1 MLTYNPNEDISS
13 TPINM
18 TIEEELAR
26 QPEPE
31 AKGVP
36 TGLLMDSREKKI
48 DESQMADFSSSIE
61 DVIQGPGQMLQ
72 DEVQGSAYAI
82 RPAPS
87 AKTAQQSGGGSSSSK
102 NPFGLNDDQYFAAL
116 AGVAAVIAFS
126 KPVQGKLSTM
136 VPKFLGENGSPSL
149 TGLAVTA
156 LIAAI
161 IFYFARKFLTEK

>member
-1 MLTYNPNEDISS
+1 MLTYNPNEDMAS
-13 TPINM
+13 TPISM

-48 DESQMADFSSSIE
+48 DESQMADFSSSID

-87 AKTAQQSGGGSSSSK
+87 AKTSQQGGGSSSSK

-126 KPVQGKLSTM
+126 KPVQDKLSTM
-136 VPKFLGENGSPSL
+136 VPKFLGENGTPSL

-161 IFYFARKFLTEK
+161 LFYFARKFLTEK